1 MASARASP
9 YAQAAPD
16 THAIPDARLAT
27 PEARLATAEA
37 RCANA
42 EARCA
47 TAEARH
53 ATAEP
58 LLTPYQL
65 RQVQHTAA
73 NVLVD
78 AYAAGMLPYVLRC
91 PFVISQLTLSVYSS
105 MNDELLRRRVEY
117 YLDWPANH
125 LDTCQG
131 RMAISQLRWL
141 VLVSSLTRILFHPAH
156 CLHSIIYTR
165 LWNRLASATLFWV
178 LHLVHLFLR
187 LRCPYS

>member
-1 MASARASP
+1 MQPSGQQNSIIGPMASARASP

-78 AYAAGMLPYVLRC
+78 AYAAGMLP
-91 PFVISQLTLSVYSS
+91 S

-141 VLVSSLTRILFHPAH
+141 VLHHLHAALESTSIRYTILG
-156 CLHSIIYTR
+156 
-165 LWNRLASATLFWV
+165 LALE
-178 LHLVHLFLR
+178 HIRQFLR
-187 LRCPYS
+187 AEDFW